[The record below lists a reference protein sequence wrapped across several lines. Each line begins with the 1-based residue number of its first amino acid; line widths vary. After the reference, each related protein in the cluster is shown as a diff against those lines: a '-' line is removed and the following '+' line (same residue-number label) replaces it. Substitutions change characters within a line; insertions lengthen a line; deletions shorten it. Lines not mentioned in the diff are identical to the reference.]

1 MALIE
6 ISVCLSDIPESAR
19 KKADNGKWYT
29 NLVVADR
36 KEADK
41 YGNTHTVYCRQTK
54 EDREADKPKHYVGN
68 GKEVIFQKNTPKPS
82 QHPTVENDLPF

>member
-19 KKADNGKWYT
+19 KKADNGKWYA
-29 NLVVADR
+29 NFVVAER
-36 KEADK
+36 KESDK

-54 EDREADKPKHYVGN
+54 EDREAEKPKHYVGN
-68 GKEVIFQKNTPKPS
+68 GKAIDFTKKPSENTPQIQKP
-82 QHPTVENDLPF
+82 DLPF